1 MTVKQCYWVNLQCA
15 VGNVASV
22 TLGYT
27 EPIWNVEYQYCENN
41 IMKVDIN
48 VKKHL
53 STFYSLLFKSK

>member
-27 EPIWNVEYQYCENN
+27 EPIWNVEYQGLICKC
-41 IMKVDIN
+41 IGMRIA
-48 VKKHL
+48 
-53 STFYSLLFKSK
+53 